1 MKKSL
6 SKITSAA
13 VMLCAGAYSFITKAT
28 GHDGFVKY
36 RSFAQTDYWIRMDRE
51 LTVPETTSLL
61 TTILT
66 TIGKCMEYILIGL
79 VLIIWLLSYLKI
91 RKIEDKKL
99 KAKKI
104 KNTAIVIWIIVIITI
119 LIAVSKWMYRT
130 GMLDKYIG

>member
-13 VMLCAGAYSFITKAT
+13 VMICASAYSFIAKAT
-28 GHDGFVKY
+28 GHKVFVKY
-36 RSFAQTDYWIRMDRE
+36 QSHAQTDYWIRMDRE
-51 LTVPETTSLL
+51 LPDPETTSLL
-61 TTILT
+61 TTILI

-79 VLIIWLLSYLKI
+79 ILIIWLLSYLKI

-104 KNTAIVIWIIVIITI
+104 KNTAIVIWIIIIITI